1 MTQILSIMFL
11 NITPELLN
19 SLIPNAFATVRGEKS
34 LFDKLAPFIAQSK
47 DFYLSRLFGVTVPY
61 DPEIISQC
69 NRLVVTDAF
78 VRALPSLDLV
88 LTPNGFGIVNST
100 NVAPASADRVKALAL
115 SLRGQAD
122 DIAVSVLSHLLHFEQ
137 WRLDMPGQCYAS
149 CCFRNFSMLRLFC
162 PDDDFF
168 TAYDRISAIA
178 LDYEQKAA
186 ERYIGRR
193 MLDVLLEPQQDSSR
207 QWTRF
212 LSDFRSK
219 ELEYIRRVIAQPHQ
233 PCDIWPLV
241 RPLLADLDDMPEVRD
256 FWLLSRP
263 ASFRED
269 IFTNSVK
276 GAFFF

>member
-1 MTQILSIMFL
+1 MFL
-11 NITPELLN
+11 NITPELLDC
-19 SLIPNAFATVRGEKS
+19 LIPNVFATVRGEKS

-47 DFYLSRLFGVTVPY
+47 DFYLSRLFGVTVPD

-115 SLRGQAD
+115 SLRRQAD
-122 DIAVSVLSHLLHFEQ
+122 DLTVSVLSHLLRFPQ
-137 WRLDMPGQCYAS
+137 WRRDAPGERFAG
-149 CCFRNFSMLRLFC
+149 CCFRYFSMLRTFC

-178 LDYEQKAA
+178 LDFEQKAA
-186 ERYIGRR
+186 ERYLGRR
-193 MLDVLLEPQQDSSR
+193 MLDVLLDPEPDSR
-207 QWTRF
+207 HWTRF
-212 LSDFRSK
+212 LRDFRSK
-219 ELEYIRRVIAQPHQ
+219 ELAFIQRVLEQPHLH
-233 PCDIWPLV
+233 CDVWPLV
-241 RPLLADLDDMPEVRD
+241 RPLLAELDEMPEVRD

-269 IFTNSVK
+269 IFTNTVK